1 MTKRIP
7 SPLEFFAH
15 LYWLDGRPLLETIEP
30 YRQQI
35 FMEALYNWYGDGPR
49 YNLVLTGRAKKNF
62 KSTDLILAA
71 FYRFL
76 VWPSASGNDCF
87 LLANDEGQAADDLE
101 LAKKL
106 IEVNPVLKEDIEV
119 RAKELVRRDG
129 KGSLKILPAGDVTG
143 LHGKTYLFIGFDEI
157 HGYSNWNLFEALA
170 LDPTRPDALM
180 WITSYAS
187 IDNHDGVPLHDLFVR
202 GKAGSDPRMF
212 FSWYAADFTTDPG
225 FENADPE
232 QRANPSM
239 ESWPEGREYLE
250 QQKLRLPSHQYRRL
264 HLNLPG
270 PPDGA
275 AFDADMIAAAM
286 VRGRKRLDPEPDC
299 RYSAFVDMSGGSVK
313 DACLAIVHRDESTE
327 RIVVDVVV
335 TQTGRPPFDPR
346 QAVGKFAELCKRYH
360 ISKVHGDKYAG
371 ETFIEDFKGH
381 GITYIPCK
389 CAKHELY
396 QAFEP
401 LLNASALELL
411 DQPKLQQQLTG
422 LEWRGKKI
430 DPRRGEL
437 DDWANAVAGAV
448 WTVSKSRAG
457 GPRIRAFPY
466 LDPDETDPERKA
478 KAWARER
485 EAIAMRNSQGLSR
498 PRSGLSYYTGGDFG
512 DWIRRG

>member
-1 MTKRIP
+1 
-7 SPLEFFAH
+7 
-15 LYWLDGRPLLETIEP
+15 
-30 YRQQI
+30 
-35 FMEALYNWYGDGPR
+35 
-49 YNLVLTGRAKKNF
+49 
-62 KSTDLILAA
+62 
-71 FYRFL
+71 
-76 VWPSASGNDCF
+76 
-87 LLANDEGQAADDLE
+87 
-101 LAKKL
+101 
-106 IEVNPVLKEDIEV
+106 
-119 RAKELVRRDG
+119 
-129 KGSLKILPAGDVTG
+129 
-143 LHGKTYLFIGFDEI
+143 
-157 HGYSNWNLFEALA
+157 
-170 LDPTRPDALM
+170 M

-187 IDNHDGVPLHDLFVR
+187 IDNHQGVPLYDLFVK
-202 GKAGSDPRMF
+202 GKAVSDPRMY
-212 FSWYAADFTTDPG
+212 FSWYAGDYTTDPD
-225 FENADPE
+225 FEDADPE

-250 QQKLRLPSHQYRRL
+250 QQQCRLPSHQYRRL

-270 PPDGA
+270 APDGA
-275 AFDADMIAAAM
+275 AFDADMIARAI
-286 VRGRKRLDPEPDC
+286 VPGRQQLDPDPGC
-299 RYSAFVDMSGGSVK
+299 RYSAFVDMSGGSAK
-313 DACLAIVHRDESTE
+313 DCCLAIVHRDESTE

-422 LEWRGKKI
+422 LEWRGNKI
-430 DPRRGEL
+430 DPRRGEH

-448 WTVSKSRAG
+448 WTLSKSRAG
-457 GPRIRAFPY
+457 GPRIRSFPY

-485 EAIAMRNSQGLSR
+485 EAIAMRNSQGLSL
-498 PRSGLSYYTGGDFG
+498 PRSGLSYYTGGNFG
-512 DWIRRG
+512 DWIRGG